1 MSSLR
6 LEEPSRQSPVGVA
19 VIFFKNLRIAINILL
34 SIVAVSVGFKTSFL
48 GMDIYTIGIGVII
61 LFFVIS
67 VLQYR
72 RFFFYVE
79 NDHFIIEK
87 GLFSKE
93 KITVPFDRIQT
104 VNIKQNLIQQLLSVV
119 ALKIDTAGSSKKE
132 LEISALRR
140 DYARELQRYLV
151 TQKELHYSTTPISDE
166 PNNQAEPN
174 TAATTAWLSEDER
187 PLVRLTISDL
197 FRIGLTENHLRTG
210 LVIFAIINGYLWQY
224 EEYLLKP
231 FEPYLEEQADFLL
244 AQYMI
249 IVPLALVLFI
259 IISVII
265 SLVQTVL
272 RYFDLR
278 FFVSAKGV
286 QLVSGLL
293 KRMEYQIP
301 VNKIQY
307 LKWRTNPLRK
317 LIKLQTL
324 VVKQAS
330 SNEAGDRQSVSIPGL
345 YKHQLHTVLHEFY
358 RERNTS
364 DFFET
369 TPGNLLALQ
378 LAVWLGLLPAI
389 AMCALAFFDWKFIAI
404 PILYIIPALFFILRY
419 YQSVK
424 LNVNR
429 EMLFLSK
436 GWVFPSTLAL
446 KFYKMQNVT
455 LSQSIFQKGRGL
467 ATITFYTAA
476 GDETMPHLPI
486 AEARELYNYILFKIQ
501 SDNRSWM

>member
-1 MSSLR
+1 MNSLN

-19 VIFFKNLRIAINILL
+19 VIFFKNLRIAINVLL

-48 GMDIYTIGIGVII
+48 GMDIYTIGIGVIV
-61 LFFVIS
+61 LFFIIS
-67 VLQYR
+67 FMQYR

-104 VNIKQNLIQQLLSVV
+104 VNIKQNIIQQILGVV
-119 ALKIDTAGSSKKE
+119 ALNIDTAGSAKKE
-132 LEISALRR
+132 LEISALPGK
-140 DYARELQRYLV
+140 YARELQQYLV
-151 TQKELHYSTTPISDE
+151 RQKEIHTEDTEDEVSEQADVSESTTTWDSNKDK
-166 PNNQAEPN
+166 
-174 TAATTAWLSEDER
+174 
-187 PLVRLTISDL
+187 PLVKLSISDL
-197 FRIGLTENHLRTG
+197 FKIGLTENHLRTG
-210 LVIFAIINGYLWQY
+210 LVIFAIVNGYLWQY

-231 FEPYLEEQADFLL
+231 FEPYLEEQADFFL

-249 IVPLALVLFI
+249 IVPIAFILFLV
-259 IISVII
+259 ISVLI
-265 SLVQTVL
+265 SLIQTVL
-272 RYFDLR
+272 KYFELK

-301 VNKIQY
+301 VKKIQY
-307 LKWRTNPLRK
+307 LKWKSNPLRK
-317 LIKLQTL
+317 MIGLQTL

-330 SNEAGDRQSVSIPGL
+330 SNEAMDKQSVKVPGCH
-345 YKHQLHTVLHEFY
+345 KQQLLTVLDEFY
-358 RERNTS
+358 PERTTGE
-364 DFFET
+364 FFEIE
-369 TPGNLLALQ
+369 PRNLLALQ
-378 LAVWLGLLPAI
+378 LATWVGLIPAL
-389 AMCALAFFDWKFIAI
+389 AMCGLAFVDWRLIAI
-404 PILYIIPALFFILRY
+404 PILYIIPSLFFILKY
-419 YQSVK
+419 YRSVK
-424 LNVNR
+424 LSVNR
-429 EMLFLSK
+429 DMLFLTK

-455 LSQSIFQKGRGL
+455 LSQSIFQKRRGL

-486 AEARELYNYILFKIQ
+486 EEARELYNYILYKIQ
-501 SDNRSWM
+501 SDARSWM